1 MTLALK
7 GKKKKKC
14 KNSTDLKYRIA
25 KIWKIRKVKVML
37 LVISALGTLTKN
49 FEKWIEKLDSDLMIE
64 ALQKPCLL
72 GTAGI
77 IR

>member
-1 MTLALK
+1 
-7 GKKKKKC
+7 
-14 KNSTDLKYRIA
+14 
-25 KIWKIRKVKVML
+25 ML

-72 GTAGI
+72 RTARI